1 MKQSGKKKRH
11 LLRLDSDPEIVMIGL
26 VTPDADY
33 KTSLLLN
40 SILNLNFRSTLPVV
54 RENESGEQLHFSTF
68 KSTSEL
74 NDNTFVLVSNK
85 KENSHLSKKLA
96 GIDYLLVLKGDD
108 ILNIRDLIIS
118 NLRKCREISGLFILD
133 DLSVAETILLQIA

>member
-1 MKQSGKKKRH
+1 MKQTGKKKRH

-26 VTPDADY
+26 VTTDADY

-40 SILNLNFRSTLPVV
+40 SSLDLNFKSTLPVV
-54 RENESGEQLHFSTF
+54 RENETGEKLQFSSF

-85 KENSHLSKKLA
+85 NGNSHLSKKLA
-96 GIDYLLVLKGDD
+96 GIDYLLVLRGDD
-108 ILNIRDLIIS
+108 ILNISDQMIS
-118 NLRKCREISGLFILD
+118 RLRKCREISGLFMLD

>member
-1 MKQSGKKKRH
+1 MKQTGKKKRH

-40 SILNLNFRSTLPVV
+40 SSLNLNFISTLPVI
-54 RENESGEQLHFSTF
+54 RENESGDQLQFSTF

-85 KENSHLSKKLA
+85 NGNSHLTKKLA

-108 ILNIRDLIIS
+108 ILNIRDQVIS
-118 NLRKCREISGLFILD
+118 SLRKCREISGLFILD

>member
-1 MKQSGKKKRH
+1 MKQAGKKKRH
-11 LLRLDSDPEIVMIGL
+11 LLRLDNDPDIVMIGL

-40 SILNLNFRSTLPVV
+40 SSLNLNFRSTHPIE
-54 RENESGEQLHFSTF
+54 RETDSGEKLQFSTF

-85 KENSHLSKKLA
+85 NSNSHLSKKLA
-96 GIDYLLVLKGDD
+96 GIDYLLILKGDD
-108 ILNIRDLIIS
+108 ILNIRDQMIS
-118 NLRKCREISGLFILD
+118 GLRKCREISGLFILD